1 MDCIFLQW
9 NIAELLHSFTFLFVS
24 LCQFNAGSKIIRLWT
39 LQSQQFIEC
48 MSEILHVEF
57 TKPITM
63 ETIISSRNNHDRLSE
78 KKLHSFVEEELCYC
92 KSGLNLITVE
102 AYKMNFSFHLHIV
115 KTKAVNEIL
124 TYTWDPSICS
134 DSSGLNRFTPLL
146 QRCFWFSCTH
156 TVVLGRCNIYRKI
169 KIFHPFSSSTCWRS
183 TSSCALHCAMCKG
196 NVIISPASWQKSGVQ
211 SNTTHSEL

>member
-1 MDCIFLQW
+1 
-9 NIAELLHSFTFLFVS
+9 
-24 LCQFNAGSKIIRLWT
+24 
-39 LQSQQFIEC
+39 
-48 MSEILHVEF
+48 MSEILRVEF

-124 TYTWDPSICS
+124 TYT
-134 DSSGLNRFTPLL
+134 
-146 QRCFWFSCTH
+146 
-156 TVVLGRCNIYRKI
+156 
-169 KIFHPFSSSTCWRS
+169 
-183 TSSCALHCAMCKG
+183 
-196 NVIISPASWQKSGVQ
+196 
-211 SNTTHSEL
+211 